1 MRIHR
6 LDDVP
11 RRRIEAHDSIGFDLG
26 ALGVTADAALVVVRV
41 AAGGRIGRH
50 PAAGRQLLVLLT
62 GDARVAGYDGMPVDL
77 APGEAAEWEPGE
89 AHETRT
95 VGGLTAL
102 VIEGDVD
109 LAAPGHHVDPGD
121 V

>member
-1 MRIHR
+1 MRILR

-11 RRRIEAHDSIGFDLG
+11 RRTIDANGSTGFDVG
-26 ALGVTADAALVVVRV
+26 ALGITADASLVVVRLRP
-41 AAGGRIGRH
+41 GGRIGRH
-50 PAAGRQLLVLLT
+50 PAAGRQLFVLVS
-62 GDARVAGYDGMPVDL
+62 GDARVAGADGVPVDL
-77 APGEAAEWEPGE
+77 APGQAAVWEPDE

-102 VIEGDVD
+102 VVEGDVD
-109 LAAPGHHVDPGD
+109 LGAPGHHVDAGD